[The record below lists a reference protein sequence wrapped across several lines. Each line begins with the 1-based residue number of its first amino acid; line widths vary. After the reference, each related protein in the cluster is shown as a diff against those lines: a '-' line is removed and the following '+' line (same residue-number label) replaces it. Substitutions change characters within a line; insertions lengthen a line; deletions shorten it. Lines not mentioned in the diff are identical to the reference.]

1 MIIKNTNNRIF
12 YKPILKS
19 DPNTGKDY
27 VADMEFVIPAG
38 EQIMIPSGIK
48 VWINGKN
55 TYL

>member
-19 DPNTGKDY
+19 DTYTGKDY